1 MLQQNHNTFCRL
13 GVFGGTMTSDTK
25 IRGTFEPRPL
35 AASVAS
41 PPLSAPIRRMNVQ
54 ELLGTNREVILLLQ
68 DNEYRL
74 RLTSKGK
81 LILTK

>member
-1 MLQQNHNTFCRL
+1 VQNNSQN
-13 GVFGGTMTSDTK
+13 GVS
-25 IRGTFEPRPL
+25 I
-35 AASVAS
+35 
-41 PPLSAPIRRMNVQ
+41 PLSSSTGAADTTSGGIRRVAAQ
-54 ELLGTNREVILLLQ
+54 DLLGSARELIITLQ

>member
-1 MLQQNHNTFCRL
+1 ME
-13 GVFGGTMTSDTK
+13 S
-25 IRGTFEPRPL
+25 RPL
-35 AASVAS
+35 AASAS
-41 PPLSAPIRRMNVQ
+41 TQPLSAPSPIRRMNVQ
-54 ELLGTNREVILLLQ
+54 DLLGTDREVILLLQ

>member
-1 MLQQNHNTFCRL
+1 MLNRLRTIRIYPQGASAGVQNDSQNGASAPL
-13 GVFGGTMTSDTK
+13 S
-25 IRGTFEPRPL
+25 PL
-35 AASVAS
+35 AS
-41 PPLSAPIRRMNVQ
+41 PVDGPSRATRRVDAYD
-54 ELLGTNREVILLLQ
+54 LLGSGRELIITLQ